1 MLTKSHLSGKLLQI
15 VLMTHHLYIFMY
27 VRQILT
33 IVLLNSDSSVFE
45 NTVDPDQMASGEA
58 I

>member
-1 MLTKSHLSGKLLQI
+1 
-15 VLMTHHLYIFMY
+15 MTHHLYIFMY

-33 IVLLNSDSSVFE
+33 VVLLNSDSSVFE